1 MFRVEVKLD
10 DIQSLND
17 RLAQLAK
24 GEFERLLDEL
34 AGNIAKT
41 FLSIVTGRTPV
52 DTGFLRGNWDIKRTP
67 DGYLVYNT
75 TVYGIYVNYGHRTR
89 NGGLIEGQFFVEKS
103 VKTTEE
109 NIIPIVK
116 ESLIK
121 PLERYLNG

>member
-34 AGNIAKT
+34 AREIAKT
-41 FLSIVTGRTPV
+41 FLSIVTDRTPV
-52 DTGFLRGNWDIKRTP
+52 DTGTLREHWDIKRTP
-67 DGYLVYNT
+67 DGYLVYNPI
-75 TVYGIYVNYGHRTR
+75 VYGIYVNYGHRTR
-89 NGGLIEGQFFVEKS
+89 DGGWIEGQFFVEKS

-121 PLERYLNG
+121 PLERYLNA